1 MFFFIYFA
9 DSSNQ
14 ALSSADASR
23 LKSMCLFDL
32 GIKSRVA
39 GPTERGGNNIGLRV
53 PPLVSLSQ
61 QI

>member
-9 DSSNQ
+9 DSSKQ
-14 ALSSADASR
+14 ALPHIDAVR
-23 LKSMCLFDL
+23 LKNMCVFDL
-32 GIKSRVA
+32 GITSGIA